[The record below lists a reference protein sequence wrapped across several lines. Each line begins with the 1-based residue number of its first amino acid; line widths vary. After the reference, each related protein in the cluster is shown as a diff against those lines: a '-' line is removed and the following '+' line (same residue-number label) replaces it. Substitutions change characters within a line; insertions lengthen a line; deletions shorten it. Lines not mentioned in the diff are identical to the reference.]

1 MAQYIKR
8 EMPDLHGKG
17 SKQVCYR
24 LKSNGTV
31 DLGDLARE
39 CARGTTFAEGEMK
52 GVVMTLLD
60 GMVRN
65 MTRGF
70 SVHIRRRSRRCWTGR
85 RRSVMRGVCM

>member
-31 DLGDLARE
+31 TLGDLAQD
-39 CARGTTFAEGEMK
+39 CARGESNT
-52 GVVMTLLD
+52 
-60 GMVRN
+60 
-65 MTRGF
+65 
-70 SVHIRRRSRRCWTGR
+70 
-85 RRSVMRGVCM
+85 

>member
-31 DLGDLARE
+31 TLGDLAQD
-39 CARGTTFAEGEMK
+39 CARGTTFAEGE
-52 GVVMTLLD
+52 VD
-60 GMVRN
+60 GS
-65 MTRGF
+65 GDG
-70 SVHIRRRSRRCWTGR
+70 SLIRKQHLGLKIEDESNT
-85 RRSVMRGVCM
+85 